1 MEHEYINRVSFNKIE
16 NIIMLVEVG
25 RVNLSVCVFSLKYLV
40 KSCLILI
47 PAICVDRDGEL
58 NITDSEIKGN

>member
-16 NIIMLVEVG
+16 NIVMLVEVG

-40 KSCLILI
+40 KSCRILI